1 MRHTRRSK
9 AGLIIA
15 IVAGFAA
22 AFALLGG
29 LSIGF
34 SAPALALLSVAGG
47 FFGAIAAPEIE
58 PRAFRRPALWQ
69 IGFSVIGCVLVAALL
84 GANAEG
90 YGLAAMLGILLGFFA
105 PSWIKHLT
113 LP

>member
-1 MRHTRRSK
+1 M
-9 AGLIIA
+9 IIA
-15 IVAGFAA
+15 IVAGFAL

-34 SAPALALLSVAGG
+34 SAPALALLSVAGAL
-47 FFGAIAAPEIE
+47 FGAIAAPEIE
-58 PRAFRRPALWQ
+58 PRAFRRPVLWQ
-69 IGFSVIGCVLVAALL
+69 IGFAVAGCLLVAALL
-84 GANAEG
+84 GADAEG
-90 YGLAAMLGILLGFFA
+90 YGLAVALGLILGFFA